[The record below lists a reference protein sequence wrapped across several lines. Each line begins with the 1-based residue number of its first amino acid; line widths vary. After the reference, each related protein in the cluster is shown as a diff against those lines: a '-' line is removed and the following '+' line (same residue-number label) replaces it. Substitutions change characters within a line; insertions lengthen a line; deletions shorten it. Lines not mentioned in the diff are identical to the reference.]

1 MKKFIIV
8 AAFMMA
14 SIGAFAQYEVGSLT
28 VQPRIGFSA
37 ADFNNTD
44 DTKARVGMIAGA
56 EFEYTL
62 ANKFSLGMGL
72 NYSQQGAE
80 LDKTDVKYKIDYL
93 TVPIV
98 ANFYLFKGF
107 ALKAGIQPGINLSSK
122 IDGGKMS
129 VDMDEAVNTFDF
141 AIPVGLSYEFYNF
154 VIDARYT
161 FGVTKVFDQDVIDL
175 DSKNLTFQLSLG
187 YKFSLF

>member
-1 MKKFIIV
+1 
-8 AAFMMA
+8 
-14 SIGAFAQYEVGSLT
+14 
-28 VQPRIGFSA
+28 
-37 ADFNNTD
+37 
-44 DTKARVGMIAGA
+44 
-56 EFEYTL
+56 
-62 ANKFSLGMGL
+62 MGL

-80 LDKTDVKYKIDYL
+80 QDKTDVKYKIDYL

>member
-1 MKKFIIV
+1 M
-8 AAFMMA
+8 
-14 SIGAFAQYEVGSLT
+14 
-28 VQPRIGFSA
+28 
-37 ADFNNTD
+37 
-44 DTKARVGMIAGA
+44 
-56 EFEYTL
+56 
-62 ANKFSLGMGL
+62 
-72 NYSQQGAE
+72 
-80 LDKTDVKYKIDYL
+80 
-93 TVPIV
+93 